1 MTAKQY
7 NVIVDFIHT
16 YEWKNNEL
24 MVSISYKD
32 FANFISAFKLGKRK
46 VNTYIT
52 TNNILIP
59 KFKNFLMEF
68 TDMCEEEVLI
78 LFPVEELSENNE

>member
-7 NVIVDFIHT
+7 NVMVDYIHT

-24 MVSISYKD
+24 TVSISYKD
-32 FANFISAFKLGKRK
+32 FGKFISAFRLGKRK
-46 VNTYIT
+46 VSVFID

-59 KFKNFLMEF
+59 NFKNFLMEF
-68 TDMCEEEVLI
+68 TDMRDEEVLVM
-78 LFPVEELSENNE
+78 FPLEGLPEDIE

>member
-7 NVIVDFIHT
+7 NAIVDFIHT

-32 FANFISAFKLGKRK
+32 FANFISAFKLSKRK
-46 VNTYIT
+46 VSTYIT

-68 TDMCEEEVLI
+68 TDMREEEVLI